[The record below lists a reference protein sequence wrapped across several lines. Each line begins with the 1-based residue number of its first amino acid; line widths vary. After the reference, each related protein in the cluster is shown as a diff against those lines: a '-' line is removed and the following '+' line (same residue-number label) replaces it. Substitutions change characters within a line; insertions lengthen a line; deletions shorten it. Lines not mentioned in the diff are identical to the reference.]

1 MKYYTSDLHLS
12 HTNIIKYENRPFSS
26 IEEMD
31 NTIIDNINYRL
42 SPDDELYIL
51 GDFTLENSPRKIGG
65 LIKRIKC
72 KKHLI
77 IGNHD
82 YFTRNKNLCS
92 LFDSVHHYLEIE
104 DEGRTVILFHYPIQ
118 NWNLKRYGSI
128 HLYGHVH
135 SKEELQLKE
144 VNAFNVGVDV
154 NNFMPVIQEKLDGS
168 LIKITKDQEHGLVIT
183 SKASFESDQ
192 AKMAKEIVEENN
204 YSFKEGWT
212 YHFELIHPDNQIVL
226 SYGDE
231 RKLVLLAIIDN
242 RTGKDIDIYSDE
254 FKFEKPK
261 LYNYET
267 LLDVNTLNK
276 DGLHEGVVV
285 NYGSYRLKYKT
296 DEYIRLHR
304 IVTEFSA
311 KRVWEALSNGRRID
325 RRNIPEEFIKWLD
338 ETEEELLAKYNE
350 VFNKIDYAI
359 LETENMTNK
368 EIALSDDETV
378 KEVREYIFAIRSG
391 KDFKEKIWK
400 AIKPK
405 GEK

>member
-1 MKYYTSDLHLS
+1 MLPTKSTFDEYVKKGLVKSQTYKDMTIYQYTEFTQFESLWNNCTL
-12 HTNIIKYENRPFSS
+12 NARGIVF
-26 IEEMD
+26 
-31 NTIIDNINYRL
+31 
-42 SPDDELYIL
+42 DDDGVLVQRCIPK
-51 GDFTLENSPRKIGG
+51 FF
-65 LIKRIKC
+65 
-72 KKHLI
+72 
-77 IGNHD
+77 NHD
-82 YFTRNKNLCS
+82 EPDGIKVEKLM
-92 LFDSVHHYLEIE
+92 
-104 DEGRTVILFHYPIQ
+104 
-118 NWNLKRYGSI
+118 
-128 HLYGHVH
+128 
-135 SKEELQLKE
+135 LKE
-144 VNAFNVGVDV
+144 QIGVV
-154 NNFMPVIQEKLDGS
+154 QEKLDGS
-168 LIKITKDQEHGLVIT
+168 LIKITKDEKHGLVIT

-192 AKMAKEIVEENN
+192 AKMAKEIVDENN
-204 YSFKEGWT
+204 YSFREGWT

-242 RTGKDIDIYSDE
+242 RTGKDIDIYSDDL
-254 FKFEKPK
+254 KFEKPK

-350 VFNKIDYAI
+350 VFSKIDYAI